1 MPPSTSTI
9 VTAQFFGTPICQN
22 FAGLHFIIRKKKQK
36 KSLYGTFFDYKA
48 FSEVKYDAAPKRLLS
63 LWK

>member
-1 MPPSTSTI
+1 MFQLNGILLIKNYSS
-9 VTAQFFGTPICQN
+9 N
-22 FAGLHFIIRKKKQK
+22 YLHFIIRKKKQK